1 MQVRGRDV
9 YRATLYTGILGIML
23 MFLIWPIVLTVRGGF
38 VDGDGGFTLD
48 YFFHPETGVLR
59 DPLYLR
65 GLLNAFLIAVCT
77 TLLCLVVTLPMAA
90 IATKRDFPGKAMVS
104 ALVLV
109 PLILPPFVG
118 AIGLRAILGRTG
130 SLNAF
135 LQWIGLQ
142 SADSPG
148 IDFLAGQFY
157 IPGLGEFN
165 GVFFAVVLME
175 ALHLYPIL
183 YLNITASMANLD
195 PSLDEAALNLG
206 AGKWRRFF
214 KCTLPLILPGI
225 FAGSTIVFI
234 WSFTEL
240 GTPLMFEYTEVTPVQ
255 VFYGLTEISSS
266 QRPFALVV
274 VMLMSALLLYMLG
287 KFAFGG
293 RAYAMQS
300 KAQHAQALER
310 LTGFKAFAAAS
321 LFIGITA
328 LAVLPHM
335 GVILNSLSG
344 MTAGNDWYRTVF
356 PQSLTTEHYEGMLKH
371 SLAVPSIINSLIYAL
386 SAMVLAIILGLAIAY
401 LVVRVKIKGGWVLD
415 ALGMLPLAVPGL
427 VMAFGYVAMSLTWP
441 FRPVAEGGELTV
453 IKGAALSIGGFG
465 LFYVLY
471 LLTQSFARLSS
482 KSEFR
487 LPPFSKPRIVGLSLS
502 VVAVGV
508 SAAIWFSPT
517 VLQDPARTLLS
528 NAPLSML
535 QLRGEAPNPLVFL
548 IVAYTIRRLPYILR
562 SASAGL
568 EQTSGQL
575 EEAALNL
582 GASLMTAIRRI
593 VVPLILANLIAGGIL
608 VFAFAMLEVSD
619 SLILAERAQHF
630 PVTKAIWTLYNRL
643 GDGQY
648 IASAMGVWGM
658 ALLAVTL
665 IGASVLMGKKL
676 GAIFRV

>member
-1 MQVRGRDV
+1 MQLRGRDV
-9 YRATLYTGILGIML
+9 YRASLYVGILSIML
-23 MFLIWPIVLTVRGGF
+23 MFLVWPIVLTVRGGF
-38 VDGDGGFTLD
+38 LSADGGFTLD
-48 YFFHPETGVLR
+48 YFFAEGTGVLR

-90 IATKRDFPGKAMVS
+90 IATSRDFPGKAAVS

-142 SADSPG
+142 SPDSPG
-148 IDFLAGQFY
+148 IDFLAAQFY

-255 VFYGLTEISSS
+255 VFYGLTEISSN
-266 QRPFALVV
+266 QRPYALVV
-274 VMLMSALLLYMLG
+274 VMLVSALALYLLG

-293 RAYAMQS
+293 RAYEMQS
-300 KAQHAQALER
+300 KAQHAQALKK

-328 LAVLPHM
+328 LAILPHI

-344 MTAGNDWYRTVF
+344 MTAGNDWYKTVL
-356 PQSLTTEHYEGMLKH
+356 PQSLTTEHFEGMLQH

-386 SAMVLAIILGLAIAY
+386 SAMFFAVILGLAIAY
-401 LVVRVKIKGGWVLD
+401 LTVRVKIRGGWILD

-427 VMAFGYVAMSLTWP
+427 VMAFGYVAMSLEWP
-441 FRPVAEGGELTV
+441 F
-453 IKGAALSIGGFG
+453 K
-465 LFYVLY
+465 
-471 LLTQSFARLSS
+471 
-482 KSEFR
+482 
-487 LPPFSKPRIVGLSLS
+487 
-502 VVAVGV
+502 
-508 SAAIWFSPT
+508 
-517 VLQDPARTLLS
+517 
-528 NAPLSML
+528 PLSDYFASQGMHTVAGLL
-535 QLRGEAPNPLVFL
+535 QVRGEYPNPLVFL

-562 SASAGL
+562 SAAAGL

>member
-1 MQVRGRDV
+1 MQLRGRDV
-9 YRATLYTGILGIML
+9 YRATLYVGILSIML
-23 MFLIWPIVLTVRGGF
+23 MFLVWPIILTVRGGF
-38 VDGDGGFTLD
+38 VSADGGFTLD
-48 YFFHPETGVLR
+48 YFFAEGTGVLR

-77 TLLCLVVTLPMAA
+77 TTLCLVVTLPMAA
-90 IATKRDFPGKAMVS
+90 IATSRDFPGKAMVS

-142 SADSPG
+142 SPDSPG
-148 IDFLAGQFY
+148 IDFLAAQFY

-206 AGKWRRFF
+206 AGKFRRFF

-255 VFYGLTEISSS
+255 VFYGLTEISTN
-266 QRPFALVV
+266 QRPYALVV
-274 VMLMSALLLYMLG
+274 VMLVSALALYMLG

-293 RAYAMQS
+293 RAYEMQS
-300 KAQHAQALER
+300 KAQHAQALKK

-328 LAVLPHM
+328 MAILPHI

-344 MTAGNDWYRTVF
+344 MTAGNDWYRTVL
-356 PQSLTTEHYEGMLKH
+356 PQSLTTEHFEGMLKH
-371 SLAVPSIINSLIYAL
+371 SMAVPSIINSLIYAL

-401 LVVRVKIKGGWVLD
+401 LTVRVKIRGGWLLD

-427 VMAFGYVAMSLTWP
+427 VMAFGYVAMSLEWP
-441 FRPVAEGGELTV
+441 FKPMSNYFASQGMHTVA
-453 IKGAALSIGGFG
+453 G
-465 LFYVLY
+465 L
-471 LLTQSFARLSS
+471 
-482 KSEFR
+482 
-487 LPPFSKPRIVGLSLS
+487 
-502 VVAVGV
+502 
-508 SAAIWFSPT
+508 
-517 VLQDPARTLLS
+517 LQV
-528 NAPLSML
+528 
-535 QLRGEAPNPLVFL
+535 RGEYPNPLVFL

-562 SASAGL
+562 SAAAGL

>member
-1 MQVRGRDV
+1 MQLRGRDV
-9 YRATLYTGILGIML
+9 YRATLYTGILAIL
-23 MFLIWPIVLTVRGGF
+23 AIFLIWPILLTVRGGF
-38 VDGDGGFTLD
+38 IGPDGGFTLD
-48 YFFHPETGVLR
+48 YFIAPGTGVLR

-77 TLLCLVVTLPMAA
+77 TLLCLIITLPMAA
-90 IATKRDFPGKAMVS
+90 IATKRDFPGKTLVS
-104 ALVLV
+104 ALILV

-135 LQWIGLQ
+135 LQWIGVLSPDQ
-142 SADSPG
+142 PG
-148 IDFLAGQFY
+148 IDFLAAQFY

-225 FAGSTIVFI
+225 FAGATIVFI

-274 VMLMSALLLYMLG
+274 VMLVSALGLYMLG

-293 RAYAMQS
+293 RAYEMQS
-300 KAQHAQALER
+300 KAQHAQALKK

-321 LFIGITA
+321 LFLGITA
-328 LAVLPHM
+328 LAILPHL

-344 MTAGNDWYRTVF
+344 MTAGNDWYRTVL
-356 PQSLTTEHYEGMLKH
+356 PQSLTTEHYEGMLQH
-371 SLAVPSIINSLIYAL
+371 SMAVPSIINSLIYAL
-386 SAMVLAIILGLAIAY
+386 SAMVLAVILGLAIAY
-401 LVVRVKIKGGWVLD
+401 LTVRVKIRGGWLLD

-427 VMAFGYVAMSLTWP
+427 VMAFGYVAMSLEWP
-441 FRPVAEGGELTV
+441 FKPMSDFFAARGMDTV
-453 IKGAALSIGGFG
+453 SG
-465 LFYVLY
+465 L
-471 LLTQSFARLSS
+471 
-482 KSEFR
+482 
-487 LPPFSKPRIVGLSLS
+487 
-502 VVAVGV
+502 
-508 SAAIWFSPT
+508 
-517 VLQDPARTLLS
+517 LQV
-528 NAPLSML
+528 
-535 QLRGEAPNPLVFL
+535 RGEAPNPLVFL

-619 SLILAERAQHF
+619 SLILAERSQHF

-665 IGASVLMGKKL
+665 VGASVLMGKKL

>member
-1 MQVRGRDV
+1 MSIRGRDV
-9 YRATLYTGILGIML
+9 YRATLYTGILGIL
-23 MFLIWPIVLTVRGGF
+23 AVFLIWPILLTVRGGF
-38 VDGDGGFTLD
+38 VGSDGSFTLD
-48 YFFHPETGVLR
+48 YFFAPETGVLR

-90 IATKRDFPGKAMVS
+90 IATKRDFPGKALVS

-130 SLNAF
+130 SLNA
-135 LQWIGLQ
+135 ILQ
-142 SADSPG
+142 SLGILDPDHPG

-214 KCTLPLILPGI
+214 KCTLPLILPGV

-240 GTPLMFEYTEVTPVQ
+240 GTPLMFEYTQVTPVQ

-266 QRPFALVV
+266 QRPYALVV
-274 VMLMSALLLYMLG
+274 VMLFSALLLYLLG

-293 RAYAMQS
+293 HAYAMQS
-300 KAQHAQALER
+300 KAQHAQGLKK

-328 LAVLPHM
+328 LAILPHL
-335 GVILNSLSG
+335 GVIFNSLSG
-344 MTAGNDWYRTVF
+344 MAAGSDWYRTVL

-371 SLAVPSIINSLIYAL
+371 SMAVPSIINSLIYAL
-386 SAMVLAIILGLAIAY
+386 AAMVLAVILGLAIAY
-401 LVVRVKIKGGWVLD
+401 LTVRIKVRGGWLLD

-427 VMAFGYVAMSLTWP
+427 VMAFGYVAMSLSWP
-441 FRPVAEGGELTV
+441 FKPMSDFFAAQGMDGVA
-453 IKGAALSIGGFG
+453 G
-465 LFYVLY
+465 L
-471 LLTQSFARLSS
+471 
-482 KSEFR
+482 
-487 LPPFSKPRIVGLSLS
+487 
-502 VVAVGV
+502 
-508 SAAIWFSPT
+508 
-517 VLQDPARTLLS
+517 LQV
-528 NAPLSML
+528 
-535 QLRGEAPNPLVFL
+535 RGEAPNPLVFL

-562 SASAGL
+562 SAAAGL

-582 GASLMTAIRRI
+582 GASLLTAIRRI

-643 GDGQY
+643 GDGPY

-665 IGASVLMGKKL
+665 VGASVLMGKKL

>member
-1 MQVRGRDV
+1 MQLRGRDI
-9 YRATLYTGILGIML
+9 YRATLYTGILGILL
-23 MFLIWPIVLTVRGGF
+23 MFLVWPIVLTVRGGF

-48 YFFHPETGVLR
+48 YFFAEGTGVLR

-77 TLLCLVVTLPMAA
+77 TLLCLIVTLPMAA
-90 IATKRDFPGKAMVS
+90 IATKRDFPGKAAVS

-135 LQWIGLQ
+135 LQWIGVLGP
-142 SADSPG
+142 DHPG

-165 GVFFAVVLME
+165 GVFFAVVVME

-206 AGKWRRFF
+206 AGKWRRFYR
-214 KCTLPLILPGI
+214 CTLPLILPGI

-266 QRPFALVV
+266 QRPYALVV
-274 VMLMSALLLYMLG
+274 VMLVSALLLYLLG

-293 RAYAMQS
+293 RAYEMQS
-300 KAQHAQALER
+300 KAQHAQKLKR
-310 LTGFKAFAAAS
+310 LTGFKAFAAAG
-321 LFIGITA
+321 LFIGITL
-328 LAVLPHM
+328 LAVLPHL

-344 MTAGNDWYRTVF
+344 MTAGNDWYRTVL
-356 PQSLTTEHYEGMLKH
+356 PQTLTTEHFEGMLKH

-386 SAMVLAIILGLAIAY
+386 SAMVLAVILGLAIAY
-401 LVVRVKIKGGWVLD
+401 LTVRVKIRGGWILD
-415 ALGMLPLAVPGL
+415 TLGMLPLAVPGL
-427 VMAFGYVAMSLTWP
+427 VMAFGYVAMSLEWP
-441 FRPVAEGGELTV
+441 FKPMSDFFAARGMDTVA
-453 IKGAALSIGGFG
+453 S
-465 LFYVLY
+465 
-471 LLTQSFARLSS
+471 
-482 KSEFR
+482 
-487 LPPFSKPRIVGLSLS
+487 
-502 VVAVGV
+502 
-508 SAAIWFSPT
+508 
-517 VLQDPARTLLS
+517 VLQV
-528 NAPLSML
+528 
-535 QLRGEAPNPLVFL
+535 RGEAPNPLVFL

-562 SASAGL
+562 SAAAGL

-665 IGASVLMGKKL
+665 VGASVLMGKKL

>member
-1 MQVRGRDV
+1 MQIRGRDV
-9 YRATLYTGILGIML
+9 YRATLYTGILAVLL
-23 MFLIWPIVLTVRGGF
+23 MFLVWPILLTVRGGF
-38 VDGDGGFTLD
+38 VSSDGGLTLA
-48 YFFHPETGVLR
+48 YFFDAESGVLR

-65 GLLNAFLIAVCT
+65 GLINAFLIAVCT
-77 TLLCLVVTLPMAA
+77 TLLCLIVTIPMAVV
-90 IATKRDFPGKAMVS
+90 ATKYDFPGKAAVS
-104 ALVLV
+104 ALVLI

-118 AIGLRAILGRTG
+118 AIGLRAILGRSG
-130 SLNAF
+130 SLNAL
-135 LQWIGLQ
+135 LQWLGILGP
-142 SADSPG
+142 DHTG

-165 GVFFAVVLME
+165 GVFLAVVLME

-183 YLNITASMANLD
+183 YLNVTASMANLD

-274 VMLMSALLLYMLG
+274 VMLFSALLLYLLG

-300 KAQHAQALER
+300 KAQHAQSLKR
-310 LTGFKAFAAAS
+310 LTGIKAFAAAS
-321 LFIGITA
+321 FFIGITL
-328 LAVLPHM
+328 LAVLPHI

-344 MTAGNDWYRTVF
+344 MSAGSDWYRTVF
-356 PQSLTTEHYEGMLKH
+356 PQSLTTEHYEGMLQH
-371 SLAVPSIINSLIYAL
+371 SLAVPSIINSLVYAL
-386 SAMVLAIILGLAIAY
+386 SAMVLAVILGLAIAY
-401 LVVRVKIKGGWVLD
+401 LTVRVRVRGGWVLD

-441 FRPVAEGGELTV
+441 FRPVAAGGEATV
-453 IKGAALSIGGFG
+453 VKGAALAIGVTALVFLLYTLAHTTIRLTRSTRFLPIVTKLQLGFMGFCLLVIGG
-465 LFYVLY
+465 
-471 LLTQSFARLSS
+471 S
-482 KSEFR
+482 
-487 LPPFSKPRIVGLSLS
+487 IV
-502 VVAVGV
+502 A
-508 SAAIWFSPT
+508 WFSPG
-517 VLQDPARTLLS
+517 VLERPVGAVLS
-528 NAPLSML
+528 TAPLSAF
-535 QLRGEAPNPLVFL
+535 QLRGEAPDPLVFL
-548 IVAYTIRRLPYILR
+548 IIAYTIRRLPYILR
-562 SASAGL
+562 SAAAGL

>member
-1 MQVRGRDV
+1 MQLRGRDV

-23 MFLIWPIVLTVRGGF
+23 MFLVWPIVLTVRGGF
-38 VDGDGGFTLD
+38 VSSDGGFTLD
-48 YFFHPETGVLR
+48 YFFGEGTGVLR

-77 TLLCLVVTLPMAA
+77 TLLCLIVTLPMAA
-90 IATKRDFPGKAMVS
+90 IATKRDFPGKAAVS

-130 SLNAF
+130 SVNAF
-135 LQWIGLQ
+135 LQWTGIL
-142 SADSPG
+142 SPDHPG
-148 IDFLAGQFY
+148 IDFLAGQFHL
-157 IPGLGEFN
+157 PLFGEFN

-240 GTPLMFEYTEVTPVQ
+240 GTPLMFEYTDVTPVQ
-255 VFYGLTEISSS
+255 VFYGLTEITSS
-266 QRPFALVV
+266 QRPYALVV
-274 VMLMSALLLYMLG
+274 VMLVSALALYMLG

-293 RAYAMQS
+293 RAYEMQS
-300 KAQHAQALER
+300 KAQHAQALKR
-310 LTGFKAFAAAS
+310 LTGVKAFAAAS

-328 LAVLPHM
+328 LAILPHI

-344 MTAGNDWYRTVF
+344 MTAGNDWYKTVL
-356 PQSLTTEHYEGMLKH
+356 PQSLTTEHFEGMLQH

-386 SAMVLAIILGLAIAY
+386 SAMVFAVILGLAIAY
-401 LVVRVKIKGGWVLD
+401 LTVRVKIRGGWILD
-415 ALGMLPLAVPGL
+415 TLGMLPLAVPGL
-427 VMAFGYVAMSLTWP
+427 VMAFGYVAMSLEWP
-441 FRPVAEGGELTV
+441 FKPMSDFFAARGMDTVA
-453 IKGAALSIGGFG
+453 G
-465 LFYVLY
+465 L
-471 LLTQSFARLSS
+471 
-482 KSEFR
+482 
-487 LPPFSKPRIVGLSLS
+487 
-502 VVAVGV
+502 
-508 SAAIWFSPT
+508 
-517 VLQDPARTLLS
+517 LQV
-528 NAPLSML
+528 
-535 QLRGEAPNPLVFL
+535 RGEAPNPLVFL

-562 SASAGL
+562 SAAAGL

-593 VVPLILANLIAGGIL
+593 VVPLILANLIAGAIL

>member
-1 MQVRGRDV
+1 MQLRGRDV
-9 YRATLYTGILGIML
+9 YRASLYVGILCIL
-23 MFLIWPIVLTVRGGF
+23 AVFLIWPILLTVRGGF
-38 VDGDGGFTLD
+38 VGSDGGFTLD
-48 YFFHPETGVLR
+48 YFFADGTGVLR

-77 TLLCLVVTLPMAA
+77 TLLCLLLTLPMAA

-130 SLNAF
+130 SLNA
-135 LQWIGLQ
+135 LLQ
-142 SADSPG
+142 SIGVLGPGHPG

-157 IPGLGEFN
+157 LPGIGEFN

-266 QRPFALVV
+266 QRPYALVV
-274 VMLMSALLLYMLG
+274 VMLVSALMLYLLG

-293 RAYAMQS
+293 RAYEMQS
-300 KAQHAQALER
+300 KAQHAQALKK
-310 LTGFKAFAAAS
+310 LTGVKALAAAS
-321 LFIGITA
+321 LFIGITL
-328 LAVLPHM
+328 LAVLPHL

-344 MTAGNDWYRTVF
+344 MTAGNDWYRTVL
-356 PQSLTTEHYEGMLKH
+356 PQSLTAEHYEGMLKH

-386 SAMVLAIILGLAIAY
+386 SAMVLAVVLGLAIAY
-401 LVVRVKIKGGWVLD
+401 LTVRIKIRGGWLLD

-427 VMAFGYVAMSLTWP
+427 VMAFGYVAMSLSWP
-441 FRPVAEGGELTV
+441 FKPMSDFFAAQGMDTVA
-453 IKGAALSIGGFG
+453 G
-465 LFYVLY
+465 L
-471 LLTQSFARLSS
+471 
-482 KSEFR
+482 
-487 LPPFSKPRIVGLSLS
+487 
-502 VVAVGV
+502 
-508 SAAIWFSPT
+508 
-517 VLQDPARTLLS
+517 LQV
-528 NAPLSML
+528 
-535 QLRGEAPNPLVFL
+535 RGEAPNPLVFL

-593 VVPLILANLIAGGIL
+593 VVPLIMANLIAGGIL

-665 IGASVLMGKKL
+665 VGASVLMGKKL